1 MLVKIS
7 NLMYLYY
14 LKQETNVTLF
24 LNSHLFLKG
33 NADIFATTLADFRSC
48 LKLERSL
55 SDNTIAGYNSDCS
68 KYFKFLKEKGIISPE
83 AASSEDISE
92 YLARATDA
100 GLSKRSQSR
109 LVSSLKSLY
118 RFLEGEGRLKENPC
132 DRIDTPKP
140 GRYLPEVLS
149 VDEVERILDSFDLS
163 KSEGQRNKTI
173 IEVLY
178 SCGLRVSE
186 LVGLRISDLFLA
198 EQFIRVTG
206 KGSKQ
211 RLVPIGEPAVR
222 SISLYMRI
230 RNAGPIAK
238 GAEDIL
244 FLNRRGGKLT
254 REMIFLI
261 VRRQAE
267 IAGIRKK
274 VSPHTFRHSF
284 ASHLVENGADLR
296 VVQEMLGHES
306 ILTTEIYTH
315 IDTKKWQQTI
325 LQFHPKR
332 K

>member
-1 MLVKIS
+1 
-7 NLMYLYY
+7 
-14 LKQETNVTLF
+14 
-24 LNSHLFLKG
+24 
-33 NADIFATTLADFRSC
+33 
-48 LKLERSL
+48 L
-55 SDNTIAGYNSDCS
+55 SDNTIVGYNSDCS
-68 KYFKFLKEKGIISPE
+68 KFFAFLKEKGIISPE
-83 AASSEDISE
+83 AATSENISE
-92 YLARATDA
+92 YLAQVTGA

-109 LVSSLKSLY
+109 LVSSLKALY
-118 RFLEGEGRLKENPC
+118 RFLESEGRLKNNPC
-132 DRIDTPKP
+132 DRIDTPKA

-149 VDEVERILDSFDLS
+149 VEEVERIIDSVDLS
-163 KSEGQRNKTI
+163 KSEGHRNKAI

-211 RLVPIGEPAVR
+211 RLVPIGEPAVL
-222 SISLYMRI
+222 SISLYMEI
-230 RNAGPIAK
+230 RNVGPVTK

-244 FLNRRGGKLT
+244 FLNRRGNKLT

-267 IAGIRKK
+267 IAGIRKNI
-274 VSPHTFRHSF
+274 SPHTFRHSF

>member
-1 MLVKIS
+1 
-7 NLMYLYY
+7 
-14 LKQETNVTLF
+14 
-24 LNSHLFLKG
+24 LNRNS
-33 NADIFATTLADFRSC
+33 DIFATTLADFRSC

-68 KYFKFLKEKGIISPE
+68 KYFTFLKEKGIISPE

-92 YLARATDA
+92 YLARVTDT

-109 LVSSLKSLY
+109 LVSSMKSLY

-186 LVGLRISDLFLA
+186 LVNLRISDLFLA

-222 SISLYMRI
+222 NISLYMRI
-230 RNAGPIAK
+230 RNAGPVAK

-261 VRRQAE
+261 VRRQAKN
-267 IAGIRKK
+267 AGIRKN

>member
-1 MLVKIS
+1 
-7 NLMYLYY
+7 
-14 LKQETNVTLF
+14 
-24 LNSHLFLKG
+24 
-33 NADIFATTLADFRSC
+33 
-48 LKLERSL
+48 L
-55 SDNTIAGYNSDCS
+55 SDNTIVGYNSDCS
-68 KYFKFLKEKGIISPE
+68 KFFAFLKEKGIISPE
-83 AASSEDISE
+83 AATSENISE
-92 YLARATDA
+92 YLAQVTGA

-109 LVSSLKSLY
+109 LVSSLKALY
-118 RFLEGEGRLKENPC
+118 RFLESEGRLKNNPC
-132 DRIDTPKP
+132 DRIDTPKA

-149 VDEVERILDSFDLS
+149 VEEVERIIDSVDLS
-163 KSEGQRNKTI
+163 KSEGHRNKAI

-222 SISLYMRI
+222 SISLYMEI
-230 RNAGPIAK
+230 RNVGPVTK

-244 FLNRRGGKLT
+244 FLNRRGNKLT

-267 IAGIRKK
+267 IAGIRKNI
-274 VSPHTFRHSF
+274 SPHTFRHSF

>member
-1 MLVKIS
+1 MGNKC
-7 NLMYLYY
+7 N
-14 LKQETNVTLF
+14 TF
-24 LNSHLFLKG
+24 LNSHQFLKI
-33 NADIFATTLADFRSC
+33 NSDIFTTTLADFRSC

-68 KYFKFLKEKGIISPE
+68 KYFKFLNEKGIISPE
-83 AASSEDISE
+83 TASSEDISE
-92 YLARATDA
+92 YLARVTDS

-140 GRYLPEVLS
+140 GKYLPEVLS
-149 VDEVERILDSFDLS
+149 VDEVVRILDSFDLS

-222 SISLYMRI
+222 SISLYMKI
-230 RNAGPIAK
+230 RNAGPVAK

-267 IAGIRKK
+267 IAGIRKN

>member
-1 MLVKIS
+1 
-7 NLMYLYY
+7 
-14 LKQETNVTLF
+14 LKRNT
-24 LNSHLFLKG
+24 
-33 NADIFATTLADFRSC
+33 DIFAATISDFRSC

-55 SDNTIAGYNSDCS
+55 SDNTIAGYSADCT
-68 KYFKFLKEKGIISPE
+68 KFFAFLKEKGISAPE

-92 YLARATDA
+92 YLARVTST

-109 LVSSLKSLY
+109 LVSSLKALY

-163 KSEGQRNKTI
+163 RSEGQRNKTI

-222 SISLYMRI
+222 SISIYMSI
-230 RNAGPIAK
+230 RNAGPVAK

-244 FLNRRGGKLT
+244 FLNRHGSRLT
-254 REMIFLI
+254 REMIFII

-267 IAGIRKK
+267 IAGIRKNI
-274 VSPHTFRHSF
+274 SPHTFRHSF

>member
-1 MLVKIS
+1 M
-7 NLMYLYY
+7 
-14 LKQETNVTLF
+14 
-24 LNSHLFLKG
+24 
-33 NADIFATTLADFRSC
+33 
-48 LKLERSL
+48 
-55 SDNTIAGYNSDCS
+55 
-68 KYFKFLKEKGIISPE
+68 
-83 AASSEDISE
+83 
-92 YLARATDA
+92 
-100 GLSKRSQSR
+100 
-109 LVSSLKSLY
+109 
-118 RFLEGEGRLKENPC
+118 
-132 DRIDTPKP
+132 
-140 GRYLPEVLS
+140 LS
-149 VDEVERILDSFDLS
+149 VDEVVRILDSFDLS

-222 SISLYMRI
+222 SISLYMKI
-230 RNAGPIAK
+230 RNAGPVAK

-244 FLNRRGGKLT
+244 FNRHGSRLT
-254 REMIFLI
+254 REMIFII

-267 IAGIRKK
+267 IAGIRKNI
-274 VSPHTFRHSF
+274 SPHTFRHSF